1 MVSAV
6 EQVDTVLPRASW
18 VLEAQHDKGHIYH
31 VRSLENLSKVGDSPL
46 LVWTFAGLASQR
58 ETTDGMEP
66 LRRPPGWA
74 HRWEKLVLFN
84 QVFLQTTAVIA
95 ALTPSSL
102 SPQCV
107 VSILP
112 PRWFFNGPS
121 PTTHIEQLW
130 WILQEQ
136 VADKGGR
143 LCWKPT
149 NALRLVQG
157 KMKYVTKFKAKS
169 KETEEG
175 MSSEINWMMAL
186 SEIDE
191 TCKEK
196 AQCMR
201 QVP

>member
-66 LRRPPGWA
+66 LRRPPVWA

-175 MSSEINWMMAL
+175 MSSEINWVMAL